1 MIKIMIISAIVSFV
15 ISFSMMKFQIKMLT
29 KWMDDFYDKQKDRM
43 VSSMTEKANLSERR
57 LNLLQERNLEKIS
70 LDIPPVV
77 VFEGEEWNVGTID
90 HHENTVN
97 IFRNTS
103 IKRKEYTYYDI
114 ETKTVN
120 ASELYK
126 ADTRCMPLK
135 KLDDFMDV

>member
-1 MIKIMIISAIVSFV
+1 MIA
-15 ISFSMMKFQIKMLT
+15 
-29 KWMDDFYDKQKDRM
+29 
-43 VSSMTEKANLSERR
+43 EKR
-57 LNLLQERNLEKIS
+57 EKIS

-103 IKRKEYTYYDI
+103 IERKEYTYYDI

-126 ADTRCMPLK
+126 ADTKCMPLK
-135 KLDDFMDV
+135 KLDDFSKDIVYTKDLLNYLGMNGIDMSKIKIEDCKEGNSNARDKHV

>member
-15 ISFSMMKFQIKMLT
+15 ISFSMMKFQMKMLT

-135 KLDDFMDV
+135 KLDDFQ